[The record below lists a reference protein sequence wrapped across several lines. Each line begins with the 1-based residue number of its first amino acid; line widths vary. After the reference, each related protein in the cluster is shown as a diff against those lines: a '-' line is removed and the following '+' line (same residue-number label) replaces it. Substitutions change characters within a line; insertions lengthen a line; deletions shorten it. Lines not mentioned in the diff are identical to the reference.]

1 MRVDRRWDESAAACS
16 EQHIHLAGVQT
27 YQKILNL
34 EKYLPGGNIES
45 VAAPAEKSMKDK
57 AGEEDKAG
65 RDEEVAEVDKEDG
78 VGE

>member
-1 MRVDRRWDESAAACS
+1 MRKCS
-16 EQHIHLAGVQT
+16 
-27 YQKILNL
+27 
-34 EKYLPGGNIES
+34 PGGNIES

-65 RDEEVAEVDKEDG
+65 RDEKVAEVDKEDG

>member
-1 MRVDRRWDESAAACS
+1 MRKCS
-16 EQHIHLAGVQT
+16 
-27 YQKILNL
+27 
-34 EKYLPGGNIES
+34 PGGNIES